1 MFTFEKWS
9 GIAALAIALLTTAF
23 GVSTSQ
29 EKKAPRII
37 PGAVRMALG
46 GRAGTPVRFDLQTFH
61 CLNADEDSAVSNGD
75 EPYLLPVAVY
85 VDGNTVSLATL
96 GTSTAFLQRAP
107 RAHGNLNRSN
117 VRGGERFTIPA
128 DTGRFATN
136 ISLIDTGGLANPK
149 SSTQIGILVVACEQD
164 GTSNSVIN
172 AGYNTLVATLQTEIN
187 NAIRSLTAPNIAQI
201 QNKIRSA
208 VVAKMTK
215 QTIKTLNIMGAIDP
229 DGIVGA
235 QYAQFTYGQLEA
247 AGPAGL
253 PIAMDFND
261 TEEGVRY
268 RIEGRAS
275 FPAAP
280 RNSNVGVTI
289 NRVRAIDDLEGFGAG
304 DPDFKAR
311 ITVDRNVYNT
321 PEKTGNTITPNWNT
335 SRMTS
340 NNPVQILIELFE
352 VDSTSAD
359 ERCDINPRN
368 GVKPLS
374 LFIDTTTGRITGD
387 VTGMR
392 GVPIT
397 VRGAGD
403 SDRCEITFTVTAT

>member
-9 GIAALAIALLTTAF
+9 GIAALVVAGLTAAF
-23 GVSTSQ
+23 AVSLSHAQ
-29 EKKAPRII
+29 RVPKVIS
-37 PGAVRMALG
+37 PGSVRAVF
-46 GRAGTPVRFDLQTFH
+46 GRTGTPVRLDLQTFH
-61 CLNADEDSAVSNGD
+61 CINADEDSVVSDGD
-75 EPYLLPVAVY
+75 EPFLLPVAVY
-85 VDGNTVSLATL
+85 VDGNTVRLSTL
-96 GTSTAFLQRAP
+96 STSTAFLQRAP
-107 RAHGNLNRSN
+107 RAHGNLNRN
-117 VRGGERFTIPA
+117 HVRGGERFAIPS

-149 SSTQIGILVVACEQD
+149 TSTQVGILVVACEQD
-164 GTSNSVIN
+164 GTANSVIN
-172 AGYNTLVATLQTEIN
+172 AGYATLVSTLQAELN
-187 NAIRSLTAPNIAQI
+187 NAIRSLSNPDIAQI

-208 VVAKMTK
+208 VTAKMTK
-215 QTIKTLNIMGAIDP
+215 QTIKSMNIMGAIDP

-235 QYAQFTYGQLEA
+235 QYAQFTYAQLEA
-247 AGPAGL
+247 AGPSGL
-253 PIAMDFND
+253 SIAMDFND
-261 TEEGVRY
+261 TSEGVHY

-275 FPAAP
+275 FPPVA
-280 RNSNVGVTI
+280 RNSTVGVTI

-321 PEKTGNTITPNWNT
+321 PERTGTTISPNWNT
-335 SRMTS
+335 SRATT

-359 ERCDINPRN
+359 ERCDINPRA
-368 GVKPLS
+368 GVKPLN
-374 LFIDTTTGRITGD
+374 LFIDTATGRITGD

-403 SDRCEITFTVTAT
+403 SDKCEITFTVNAT